1 MTIGTTGTAVTKM
14 KQENNSCITIQNRK
28 IKLQSL
34 KHHPQW
40 NSTQMETQNEI
51 QEILKNSETK
61 RQECKNNHNSTE
73 NTTSF
78 KRYKPLSP
86 H

>member
-1 MTIGTTGTAVTKM
+1 
-14 KQENNSCITIQNRK
+14 
-28 IKLQSL
+28 
-34 KHHPQW
+34 
-40 NSTQMETQNEI
+40 METQNEI